1 MRIAL
6 GIEYA
11 GWNYAGFQRQS
22 AAPSVQGELERALS
36 DPEAGGEVLYPLWLA
51 ACPEPL
57 ADVLAPLTHT
67 EHKAG

>member
-1 MRIAL
+1 MRVAL
-6 GIEYA
+6 GVEYS
-11 GWNYAGFQRQS
+11 GWKYAGFQRQKHLN
-22 AAPSVQGELERALS
+22 AVQNELERALS